1 MKSRT
6 IAIVIFYTDKNEI
19 MLQNRKS
26 MMKWGEEWGFWGG
39 GLDEGETK
47 EEVAKREIKEELDYD
62 VKNLKYIGTLTEII
76 TRYKNPNDK
85 RKITLEIFITKIKE
99 DRTLFKVHEGDGLKF
114 FTIDE
119 ARKLKMVPI
128 IDSKALDIVEKYLG
142 S

>member
-1 MKSRT
+1 
-6 IAIVIFYTDKNEI
+6 
-19 MLQNRKS
+19 
-26 MMKWGEEWGFWGG
+26 
-39 GLDEGETK
+39 
-47 EEVAKREIKEELDYD
+47 
-62 VKNLKYIGTLTEII
+62 
-76 TRYKNPNDK
+76 
-85 RKITLEIFITKIKE
+85 LEIFITKIKE

>member
-85 RKITLEIFITKIKE
+85 ISNHLLR
-99 DRTLFKVHEGDGLKF
+99 
-114 FTIDE
+114 
-119 ARKLKMVPI
+119 AP
-128 IDSKALDIVEKYLG
+128 
-142 S
+142 